1 MRKKMYLLTV
11 RIFCYYIYVINN
23 FNETRDTIMSIKKIG
38 LSVCSAVLAASLM
51 TPVDASAI
59 LLGNKADPTDAN
71 SRAVVKMQKIVNE
84 KTSDGISRAKIEMC
98 SGVLIAPQWI
108 LTTGTCALNFDP
120 NSGGG
125 FTQSSTITIG
135 PDLETAE
142 EVTPIESH
150 SAITEK
156 GLDFG
161 LVKLKEE
168 AKTTPVKLS
177 TVDKELDRET
187 LVDLYGWG
195 ASMIENVNDEGKAV
209 ETREKVDTNK
219 AELSDPMWFKEKLGY
234 RNQTTENFPNSNIQM
249 LGVAKAVE
257 GDQGGPAFYD
267 GSVYAILSIGYPTDP
282 EFWSEEND
290 VMYDKF
296 NSGKGMIAPIYAAHD
311 WIESTTGIDIEKNNK
326 VIDEKVAGKSFE
338 FKKDDGSQ
346 DKKTDY
352 YYLDDLFGIDPEI
365 ALIPYKESENT
376 IPKGN
381 PVKESDL
388 SDVEDTSNTEESGS
402 SSKDTN
408 TEGTSEKENS
418 AENSTP
424 NEDSTNNSTGGNTN
438 NENTS
443 SEKEQVEKSSSD
455 EKGNPANDDSRGEYP
470 TSFPSSDDEKEKS
483 SDEISRN
490 SQKHK
495 NIEEDNKDIAPTDN
509 IYKNRSKDNDEKTS
523 DSVSTEKESS
533 EKSAKIVSSKPS
545 YNDSSSDV
553 KDAQK
558 ENVISGSFGNYQQN
572 IQNSMTSPSYS
583 SGPVIDTGGAV
594 DNIWKKIIGYF
605 K

>member
-1 MRKKMYLLTV
+1 
-11 RIFCYYIYVINN
+11 
-23 FNETRDTIMSIKKIG
+23 MSIKKIG

-59 LLGNKADPTDAN
+59 LLGNKSDPTDAN

-84 KTSDGISRAKIEMC
+84 KTSDGISRSKVEMC

-135 PDLETAE
+135 PDLENAE

-177 TVDKELDRET
+177 TVDKELDRGT

-195 ASMIENVNDEGKAV
+195 ASMMEDVNDEGKAV

-219 AELSDPMWFKEKLGY
+219 AELSSPMWFKEKLGY
-234 RNQTTENFPNSNIQM
+234 RNQTTDNFPNSNIQM

-282 EFWSEEND
+282 EFWSEED
-290 VMYDKF
+290 DAMYDKF
-296 NSGKGMIAPIYAAHD
+296 NSGKGMIAPVYAAHD

-388 SDVEDTSNTEESGS
+388 SDVEDASNTEESGS
-402 SSKDTN
+402 SSKDTD

-418 AENSTP
+418 VENSTP
-424 NEDSTNNSTGGNTN
+424 NEDSTNNSTGDNIK

-443 SEKEQVEKSSSD
+443 SGKKQVEKPSSD
-455 EKGNPANDDSRGEYP
+455 EKGKTANGDSRGEYSISSP
-470 TSFPSSDDEKEKS
+470 SFDDEKGKP
-483 SDEISRN
+483 SDKISRN
-490 SQKHK
+490 SQNYKD
-495 NIEEDNKDIAPTDN
+495 IEEDNKDIAPTDN
-509 IYKNRSKDNDEKTS
+509 IYKNRNKDNDEKTS
-523 DSVSTEKESS
+523 DSVSTEKDYS
-533 EKSAKIVSSKPS
+533 EKSAKIVSSNPS
-545 YNDSSSDV
+545 YNDSASGV

-558 ENVISGSFGNYQQN
+558 ENVTSGSFGNYQQN
-572 IQNSMTSPSYS
+572 TQNSMTSPSHL
-583 SGPVIDTGGAV
+583 SGPVIDTGGSV

>member
-1 MRKKMYLLTV
+1 MRKKIYLLTAC
-11 RIFCYYIYVINN
+11 IFCYYIYVINN
-23 FNETRDTIMSIKKIG
+23 FNEARDTIMSIKKIG

-219 AELSDPMWFKEKLGY
+219 AELSDPMWFKEKPGY

-365 ALIPYKESENT
+365 ALIPYKESKNT

-381 PVKESDL
+381 PVKEPDI

-408 TEGTSEKENS
+408 TEGASEK
-418 AENSTP
+418 ENSTP
-424 NEDSTNNSTGGNTN
+424 NEDNTNNSTGVNTN

-443 SEKEQVEKSSSD
+443 SEKEQVENSSSN
-455 EKGNPANDDSRGEYP
+455 EKGSPENDNSRGEYS
-470 TSFPSSDDEKEKS
+470 TAFPPSDDEKEKS

-490 SQKHK
+490 SQNHK
-495 NIEEDNKDIAPTDN
+495 DIEEDNKDISPTDN
-509 IYKNRSKDNDEKTS
+509 IYKNRNKDDDEKTS
-523 DSVSTEKESS
+523 GSVSTEKESS

-545 YNDSSSDV
+545 YNDSASGV

-572 IQNSMTSPSYS
+572 TQNSMTSPSHP
-583 SGPVIDTGGAV
+583 SGPVIDTGGSV

>member
-1 MRKKMYLLTV
+1 
-11 RIFCYYIYVINN
+11 
-23 FNETRDTIMSIKKIG
+23 MSIKKIG

-84 KTSDGISRAKIEMC
+84 KTSDGISRSKIEMC

-177 TVDKELDRET
+177 TVDKELDRGT

-195 ASMIENVNDEGKAV
+195 ASMIEDVNDEGKAV

-282 EFWSEEND
+282 EFWSEED
-290 VMYDKF
+290 DAMYDKF
-296 NSGKGMIAPIYAAHD
+296 NSGKGMIAPVYAAHD

-388 SDVEDTSNTEESGS
+388 SDVEDASNTEESGS
-402 SSKDTN
+402 SSKDTD

-418 AENSTP
+418 VENSTP
-424 NEDSTNNSTGGNTN
+424 NEDSTNNSTDDNIK

-443 SEKEQVEKSSSD
+443 SGKKQVEKPSSD
-455 EKGNPANDDSRGEYP
+455 EKGKTANGDSRGEYSISSP
-470 TSFPSSDDEKEKS
+470 SFDDEKGKP
-483 SDEISRN
+483 SDKISRN
-490 SQKHK
+490 SQNYKD
-495 NIEEDNKDIAPTDN
+495 IEEDNKDIAPTDN
-509 IYKNRSKDNDEKTS
+509 IYKNRNKDNDEKTS
-523 DSVSTEKESS
+523 DSVSTEKDYS
-533 EKSAKIVSSKPS
+533 EKSAKIVSSNPS
-545 YNDSSSDV
+545 YNDSASGV

-558 ENVISGSFGNYQQN
+558 ENVTSGSFGNYQQN
-572 IQNSMTSPSYS
+572 TQNSMTSPSHL
-583 SGPVIDTGGAV
+583 SGPVIDTGGSV

>member
-1 MRKKMYLLTV
+1 
-11 RIFCYYIYVINN
+11 
-23 FNETRDTIMSIKKIG
+23 MSIKKIG

-84 KTSDGISRAKIEMC
+84 KTSDGISRSKIEMC

-177 TVDKELDRET
+177 TVDKELDRGT

-195 ASMIENVNDEGKAV
+195 ASMIEDVNDEGKAV

-282 EFWSEEND
+282 EFWSEED
-290 VMYDKF
+290 DAMYDKF
-296 NSGKGMIAPIYAAHD
+296 NSGKGMIAPVYAAHD

-388 SDVEDTSNTEESGS
+388 SDVEDASNTEESGS
-402 SSKDTN
+402 SSKDTD

-418 AENSTP
+418 VENSTP
-424 NEDSTNNSTGGNTN
+424 NEDSTNNSTGDNIK

-443 SEKEQVEKSSSD
+443 SGKKQVEKPSSD
-455 EKGNPANDDSRGEYP
+455 EKGKTANGDSRGEYSISSP
-470 TSFPSSDDEKEKS
+470 SFDDEKGKP
-483 SDEISRN
+483 SDKISRN
-490 SQKHK
+490 SQNYKD
-495 NIEEDNKDIAPTDN
+495 IEEDNKDIAPTDN
-509 IYKNRSKDNDEKTS
+509 IYKNRNKDNDEKTS
-523 DSVSTEKESS
+523 DSVSTEKDYS
-533 EKSAKIVSSKPS
+533 EKSAKIVSSNPS
-545 YNDSSSDV
+545 YNDSASGV

-558 ENVISGSFGNYQQN
+558 ENVTSGSFGNYQQN
-572 IQNSMTSPSYS
+572 TQNSMTSPSHL
-583 SGPVIDTGGAV
+583 SGPVIDTGGSV